1 MITPGAARTV
11 DAGLFGKLPA
21 RGDFVQLGLPGSFVR
36 PWDAWLQQAMAASQQ
51 RMGEAWLPAFLEAP
65 VWRFVLPDGMCGT
78 GAVLGLLMPSVDR
91 VGRYYPLTLAAV
103 FPPGCGAPPSDITEP
118 WLEACETAGRAAL
131 DEDAAP
137 DQVVKLL
144 PRLDAGGTMEM
155 PRCGEWWTA
164 GGPRVPAMRLVLAA
178 LPDAAQFAAM
188 LGAGSG
194 TGPSAALGEGLGEQL
209 GVGLGTGL
217 GAGLGEGLG
226 MGLGDGLCA
235 EPGEGAPAQ
244 KEA

>member
-1 MITPGAARTV
+1 MISPGAARTV

-51 RMGEAWLPAFLEAP
+51 QMGDAWLPAFLESP
-65 VWRFVLPDGMCGT
+65 VWRFVLPGGMCGT

-91 VGRYYPLTLAAV
+91 VGRYYPLTLATV
-103 FPPGCGAPPSDITEP
+103 FPPGGGAPPSDIAEL

-131 DEDAAP
+131 DEDATP

-164 GGPRVPAMRLVLAA
+164 GGPRVAAMRLVLAT

-194 TGPSAALGEGLGEQL
+194 TGSGAGMGEGLGEGLGEEL
-209 GVGLGTGL
+209 G
-217 GAGLGEGLG
+217 
-226 MGLGDGLCA
+226 A

-244 KEA
+244 EEA